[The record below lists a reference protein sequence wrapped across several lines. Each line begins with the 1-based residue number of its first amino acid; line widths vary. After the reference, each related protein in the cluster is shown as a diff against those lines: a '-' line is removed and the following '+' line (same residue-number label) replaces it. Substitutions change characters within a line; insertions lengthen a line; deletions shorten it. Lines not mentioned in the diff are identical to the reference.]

1 MRGSPMK
8 RSGSVAEMRDTAY
21 WTSTCRGEGKGRGQ
35 GARTAPAQSSRYQQD
50 LPDVRAAFKK
60 GVGLRRLRV
69 LSNSAGAVERSDLR
83 RCIFAQINQRL
94 VHIAPPPSLGRI
106 ISLDDRMLCSPEMPG
121 RMLTG

>member
-21 WTSTCRGEGKGRGQ
+21 WTSTCRGEGKGREQRQRSPQ
-35 GARTAPAQSSRYQQD
+35 GIN

-83 RCIFAQINQRL
+83 RCIFAQINQR
-94 VHIAPPPSLGRI
+94 A
-106 ISLDDRMLCSPEMPG
+106 E
-121 RMLTG
+121 